1 MKITTNSTRA
11 FLLAILSLLLI
22 MPFMLSDYSLS
33 VLILTL
39 YLAYIGQAWNIMMGF
54 AGQLSLGHSM
64 YVGLGGYFSAA
75 LFVHYGLSPWLGMIV
90 GAIVCGVV
98 GAVIAFLGLRFSIR
112 GVHFALLTIAFA
124 ESTRILFDHLD
135 WFGASAGLFLPVES
149 HQVIDIVN
157 LRGKPWMFYYVFLA
171 LCLIALVLCSRLIH
185 TRIGYSWLALREE
198 PEAAQALGINLFR
211 TKIIAVSLSAAMTGV
226 GGVIYAFY
234 QNSLFP
240 EQTFAMH
247 RSIEFLMGPI
257 VGGVGTLFGPIIG
270 AFLLTPLG
278 ESLSDAISSMNIY
291 LPGLKHLFYGATM
304 LFIMLF
310 FPEGLWPVIKNKTG
324 LSDRLSSHV

>member
-1 MKITTNSTRA
+1 MKNISNSSKI
-11 FLLAILSLLLI
+11 FMLCILLLLAVAPLLV
-22 MPFMLSDYSLS
+22 SDYVLS
-33 VLILTL
+33 IMILTL
-39 YLAYIGQAWNIMMGF
+39 YLAYIGQAWNLMMGF
-54 AGQLSLGHSM
+54 AGQLSLGHSL
-64 YVGLGGYFSAA
+64 YVGLGGYFGAA
-75 LFVHYGLSPWLGMIV
+75 LFVHYGISPWIGIV
-90 GAIVCGVV
+90 AGAIVCGIV
-98 GAVIAFLGLRFSIR
+98 GAIIAFLGLRFSIK

-124 ESTRILFDHLD
+124 ESTRILFDHLS
-135 WFGASAGLFLPVES
+135 WFGASGGLFIPVES
-149 HQVIDIVN
+149 HQILDVIN
-157 LRGKPWMFYYVFLA
+157 LRGKPLLFYYVFLG
-171 LCLIALVLCSRLIH
+171 LCLGALVICGRLIH
-185 TRIGYSWLALREE
+185 TRLGYAWLALREE

-247 RSIEFLMGPI
+247 KSVEFLMGPI
-257 VGGVGTLFGPIIG
+257 VGGVGTLLGPIIG

-278 ESLSDAISSMNIY
+278 EILSDTISAMNIY
-291 LPGLKHLFYGATM
+291 LPGLKHMFYGGAM

-310 FPEGLWPVIKNKTG
+310 FPEGLWPVIKNKTK